1 MNVTMPAITLL
12 FASILVLL
20 KLVLLTRVSM
30 ARRSS
35 NIGIG
40 SGGDPSLQRRVRVH
54 ANFIEQVP
62 MALLLMALVE
72 MAGLAPAWLWG
83 FGVAL
88 LLGRVL
94 HAIGLSGS
102 AGYSFGRFTG
112 TALSWGM
119 MLAAAVAGLVLAARH
134 LGGW

>member
-1 MNVTMPAITLL
+1 MNLTMPVITLL
-12 FASILVLL
+12 FASILALFKVVLL
-20 KLVLLTRVSM
+20 VRVSL
-30 ARRSS
+30 ARRSR

-40 SGGDPSLQRRVRVH
+40 SGGDPLLQRRVRVH
-54 ANFIEQVP
+54 ANFVEQVP
-62 MALLLMALVE
+62 MALLLMALAE
-72 MAGLAPAWLWG
+72 MAGLTPAWLWG
-83 FGVAL
+83 LGIAL

-134 LGGW
+134 LGG